1 MAGVFTGF
9 GIIAFVIFIGWLL
22 SKLNIVSQDG
32 RLVLNR
38 VAFFAASPA
47 LLFLVLSR
55 ADLNVVFSGVLLASA
70 SAILITAVL
79 YWVIARIFFTKDR
92 GRLVIGTSTSV
103 YANINNIGL
112 PVAIYVIGDAQYVG
126 PMLILQL
133 VVMAPI
139 VLGALD
145 LLQPGKISIGR
156 ILLQPI
162 RNPIVIASAL
172 GVVVAATGIE
182 LPEFV
187 VAPLDILGGAA
198 IPLMLLAFG
207 VSLRGSKPLEPG
219 SGRREVLTAS
229 VVKAIFMPVIA
240 WLLASFVFSLEPI
253 HVYAVTVMA
262 ALPTAQNMYQYALRY
277 NTGEIIARDV
287 IFVTTL
293 VSMPV
298 MLLIAWLIGP

>member
-1 MAGVFTGF
+1 MAGVLTGF

-22 SKLNIVSQDG
+22 NKLNIVNQEG

-47 LLFLVLSR
+47 LLFMVLSR
-55 ADLNVVFSGVLLASA
+55 ADLNVVFSGVLVASA
-70 SAILITAVL
+70 LTILIAAVL
-79 YWVIARIFFTKDR
+79 YYVIARLLFTKDR

-145 LLQPGKISIGR
+145 LLQPGKISVAR

-162 RNPIVIASAL
+162 KNPIVIASAL
-172 GVVVAATGIE
+172 GVVVAATGIQ

-187 VAPLDILGGAA
+187 EAPLDMLGGAA

-207 VSLRGSKPLEPG
+207 VSLRGSKPLAAG

-229 VVKAIFMPVIA
+229 VVKALVMPVIA
-240 WLLASFVFSLEPI
+240 WLLATYLFSLEPVQ
-253 HVYAVTVMA
+253 VYAVTVMA

-287 IFVTTL
+287 IFITTL
-293 VSMPV
+293 VSLPV
-298 MLLIAWLIGP
+298 MLVIAWLVAP

>member
-22 SKLNIVSQDG
+22 SVLNIVSQEG

-55 ADLNVVFSGVLLASA
+55 ADLKVVFSGVLLASA
-70 SAILITAVL
+70 ATIAIAAAL
-79 YWVIARIFFTKDR
+79 YWAVARALFTKDP
-92 GRLVIGTSTSV
+92 GRLVIGTSASV

-145 LLQPGKISIGR
+145 LLQPGRKSIAR
-156 ILLQPI
+156 ILLQPV

-172 GVVVAATGIE
+172 GVVVAATGLQ

-187 VAPLDILGGAA
+187 EAPLEILGGAA

-207 VSLRGSKPLEPG
+207 VSLRGTRPLERG
-219 SGRREVLTAS
+219 TGRREVLVAS
-229 VVKAIFMPVIA
+229 ALKAIVMPVIA
-240 WLLASFVFSLEPI
+240 WVLATFVFGLEPV

-293 VSMPV
+293 ASIPV
-298 MLLIAWLIGP
+298 MLVIAWLVHP

>member
-9 GIIAFVIFIGWLL
+9 GIIAFVIFVGWLL
-22 SKLNIVSQDG
+22 SAINIVSQEG

-55 ADLNVVFSGVLLASA
+55 ADLKVVFSGVLLASA
-70 SAILITAVL
+70 ATIAIAAAL
-79 YWVIARIFFTKDR
+79 YWAVARALFTKDP
-92 GRLVIGTSTSV
+92 GRLVIGTSASV

-145 LLQPGKISIGR
+145 LLQPGRKSIAR
-156 ILLQPI
+156 ILLQPV

-172 GVVVAATGIE
+172 GVVVAATGLQ

-187 VAPLDILGGAA
+187 EAPLEILGGAA

-207 VSLRGSKPLEPG
+207 VSLRGTRPLERG
-219 SGRREVLTAS
+219 TGRREVLVAS
-229 VVKAIFMPVIA
+229 VMKAIVMPVIA
-240 WLLASFVFSLEPI
+240 WVLAAFVFGLEPV

-293 VSMPV
+293 ASIPV
-298 MLLIAWLIGP
+298 MLVIAWLVHP